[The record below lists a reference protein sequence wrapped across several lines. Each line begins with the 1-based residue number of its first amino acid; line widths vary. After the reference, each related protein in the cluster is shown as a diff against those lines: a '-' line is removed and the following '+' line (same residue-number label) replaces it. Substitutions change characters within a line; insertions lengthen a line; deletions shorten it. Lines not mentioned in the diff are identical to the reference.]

1 MADDDA
7 DDTGTDTDPADE
19 GTGGAPDNHPE
30 PATSRREDPPTPD
43 AKPDPEPDDTDDDDG
58 YTPPSETEWKRAQA
72 ALAKANEEAKRHR
85 LAAKKLRDDA
95 DAERRKNENEHE
107 KALREARETA
117 AGEVESRYKP
127 IVVRGAARAALA
139 ESGAILTGADG
150 KPSPTRLDR
159 MLKLIDLDEL
169 EVGDDGEVTGLD
181 SQVAQIKAD
190 YPEFFERPRPPA
202 RPKAD
207 AADRK
212 PEPAK
217 PKSSAERLAASL
229 GGKG

>member
-1 MADDDA
+1 MADDDI

-19 GTGGAPDNHPE
+19 GTGAAPDTPRE
-30 PATSRREDPPTPD
+30 PATPRRDDPPAPD
-43 AKPDPEPDDTDDDDG
+43 PEPDPEPDDDG
-58 YTPPSETEWKRAQA
+58 YAPPSEAEWRRAQA
-72 ALAKANEEAKRHR
+72 ALAKANAEARTHR

-95 DAERRKNENEHE
+95 DTERRTNESDHE
-107 KALREARETA
+107 KAMREAREVA
-117 AGEVESRYKP
+117 AGEVETRYKP

-139 ESGAILTGADG
+139 ESGAILAGADG
-150 KPSPTRLDR
+150 KPSPMRLDR

-169 EVGDDGEVTGLD
+169 EVGDDDEVSGLD
-181 SQVAQIKAD
+181 AQIDQIKKD

-202 RPKAD
+202 RPKGD

-217 PKSSAERLAASL
+217 PKSSAERLAAAL